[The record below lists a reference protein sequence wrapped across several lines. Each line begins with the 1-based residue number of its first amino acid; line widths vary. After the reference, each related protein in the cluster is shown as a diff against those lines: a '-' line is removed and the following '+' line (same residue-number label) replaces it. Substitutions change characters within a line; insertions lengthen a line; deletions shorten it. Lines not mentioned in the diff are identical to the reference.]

1 MAFTSRGLITSPA
14 LLDLYQQAQQ
24 SADNSVVGAFWEA
37 IFRNERA
44 RELVRGDAQLSLF
57 IIDFDTQTPEA
68 QAEWQARTYCRR
80 FLQSEH
86 SHPGRSDHVYMVI
99 AIGTRARCM
108 TISYPDM
115 NQEVLG
121 PADVY
126 RDSRIEGAQLK
137 ARLDICIS
145 NASYVSFGGLIEERD
160 ETKRNAL
167 NKRWQVV
174 QDGGSYEADTRS
186 LWQFIITFHYPDLV
200 YLTHEQHPV
209 EGNKTRIDGVVIR
222 HLRTGDALKLIW
234 IEFKRELLDADE
246 GRRDA
251 ERQASRYCRDFL
263 AKPENPDST
272 YAITPPAPE

>member
-37 IFRNERA
+37 IFRNEYPYLHFQITALSGIANMQLHTRRA
-44 RELVRGDAQLSLF
+44 RELVRGYAQLSLF
-57 IIDFDTQTPEA
+57 IIEFDPQTLEA

-80 FLQSEH
+80 FLQSAH

-108 TISYPDM
+108 TMSYPDL

-126 RDSRIEGAQLK
+126 RGSRIEGAQLK
-137 ARLDICIS
+137 ARSDICIS

-174 QDGGSYEADTRS
+174 QDGGSYEAETRS
-186 LWQFIITFHYPDLV
+186 LWQYIITFHFPDPV
-200 YLTHEQHPV
+200 YLTHEQHPA

-222 HLRTGDALKLIW
+222 HLRNGDALKLIW
-234 IEFKRELLDADE
+234 I
-246 GRRDA
+246 
-251 ERQASRYCRDFL
+251 
-263 AKPENPDST
+263 
-272 YAITPPAPE
+272 